1 MELTLLGSAAS
12 PYTARVRLMIYARAL
27 PVAIAEPPG
36 GLRSAAL
43 RARNPLGKVPVLELR
58 APGEAPRYLPESGAI
73 LDYLEEAFAERPLRP
88 ADAWGRARDRALM
101 RCAELQL
108 DRAVLPLF
116 RALLA
121 AAPAPPLDEM
131 REALR
136 MLDALLRHF
145 ANGATAGAAQA
156 AAQANAAASAQA
168 EASAA
173 SAQADAAVRAD
184 AADVEADADAA
195 ASAASAASAD
205 AGADA
210 AARADAADVEAGAD
224 AEAGRARQAD
234 SKARA
239 AAPQAL
245 SLADCALLP
254 SLFYAL
260 RLAEACG
267 EPHALRGLD
276 VLRARWQ
283 WLEAQPAA
291 ARVLGEL
298 DTGFRA
304 LRQQSAS

>member
-131 REALR
+131 RKALQ

-145 ANGATAGAAQA
+145 ANGATASAAQA
-156 AAQANAAASAQA
+156 AGADADAATQADAGAASAQANAA
-168 EASAA
+168 
-173 SAQADAAVRAD
+173 V
-184 AADVEADADAA
+184 
-195 ASAASAASAD
+195 
-205 AGADA
+205 
-210 AARADAADVEAGAD
+210 RADAADVEAGAD

-239 AAPQAL
+239 AAPLAL

-304 LRQQSAS
+304 LRQRSAS

>member
-145 ANGATAGAAQA
+145 ANGATASAAQA
-156 AAQANAAASAQA
+156 AAQADA

-173 SAQADAAVRAD
+173 SADAGADAAVRAD

-195 ASAASAASAD
+195 ASAASA
-205 AGADA
+205 
-210 AARADAADVEAGAD
+210 D
-224 AEAGRARQAD
+224 AEAGRARQTD

-239 AAPQAL
+239 AAPAAL

-304 LRQQSAS
+304 LRRRSAS

>member
-145 ANGATAGAAQA
+145 ANGATASAAQA

-173 SAQADAAVRAD
+173 SAQADAAARADAAEESAASAQANAAVRAD
-184 AADVEADADAA
+184 AADVEAYADAA
-195 ASAASAASAD
+195 AN
-205 AGADA
+205 
-210 AARADAADVEAGAD
+210 AD

-239 AAPQAL
+239 AAPLAL

-260 RLAEACG
+260 RLAEAFG
-267 EPHALRGLD
+267 EPDALRGLD

-298 DTGFRA
+298 DGGFRA
-304 LRQQSAS
+304 LRRRSAS

>member
-156 AAQANAAASAQA
+156 A
-168 EASAA
+168 
-173 SAQADAAVRAD
+173 
-184 AADVEADADAA
+184 
-195 ASAASAASAD
+195 
-205 AGADA
+205 GADA
-210 AARADAADVEAGAD
+210 AARADAADEGASAASAQADAAAQADAEACAQADAADVEADAD

-298 DTGFRA
+298 DGGFRA
-304 LRQQSAS
+304 LRRRSAS

>member
-131 REALR
+131 REALQ

-173 SAQADAAVRAD
+173 SAQADAAAQADAEACAQAD
-184 AADVEADADAA
+184 AADVEAD
-195 ASAASAASAD
+195 
-205 AGADA
+205 
-210 AARADAADVEAGAD
+210 AD

-239 AAPQAL
+239 AAPLAL

-304 LRQQSAS
+304 LRQRSAS